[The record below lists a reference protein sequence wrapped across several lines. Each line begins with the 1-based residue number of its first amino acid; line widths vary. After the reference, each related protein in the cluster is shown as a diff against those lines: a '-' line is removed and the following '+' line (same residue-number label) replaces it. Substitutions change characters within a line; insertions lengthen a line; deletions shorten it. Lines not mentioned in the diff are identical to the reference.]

1 MKKVLKSISKK
12 IESIQEI
19 RKQYVSARN
28 KPKRLKK
35 IKIPKRQIPE
45 SELYISN
52 STIVRILAWIIVF
65 WLLVQGFF
73 IVQNVIIFAL
83 IALFI
88 SLGMSPIID
97 GFERF
102 KIPRPL
108 AIILIY
114 LVFISMI
121 AVVFVGIIPIMAEQ
135 LGDIALTIRQFLQ
148 NYQTNPYPWLE
159 KFSAYVPLNF
169 AEIEEF
175 ITGNI
180 GQISEN
186 LQSVAGSTLSVV
198 KEIFNGVLNFI
209 FALVLIFF
217 ILMEK
222 ESIGNFIIHLLPS
235 RAHEYMEQK
244 SQSVQEKIAQW
255 IRGQAILMFSVGLV
269 TYFGLKV
276 FEYWFGM
283 PYALT
288 IAVITGVM
296 GLFPYI
302 GVLLSG
308 ALALLVSLNLGIWYA
323 PLAIIG
329 LIFLTQFLEGNV
341 LSPMIMGKVVG
352 LSPVVV
358 ILSLALMGTLGNH
371 FGGVPLSIVCMII
384 SIPVAASLS
393 IFIEEYVNRDDKS

>member
-1 MKKVLKSISKK
+1 MKKILKNLSKNLEHIKELRQQYATSRHKPKILKKKKREDKTNPQSEISISN
-12 IESIQEI
+12 
-19 RKQYVSARN
+19 A
-28 KPKRLKK
+28 
-35 IKIPKRQIPE
+35 
-45 SELYISN
+45 
-52 STIVRILAWIIVF
+52 TIVRILAWIIVF

-73 IVQNVIIFAL
+73 IVQNVIIFAT

-88 SLGMSPIID
+88 SLGMSPVID

-102 KIPRPL
+102 KVPRPL
-108 AIILIY
+108 AILLIY

-135 LGDIALTIRQFLQ
+135 LGDIALNIRQFLQ
-148 NYQTNPYPWLE
+148 NYETSKYPWAE
-159 KFSAYVPLNF
+159 ALNTYIQLDLN
-169 AEIEEF
+169 EIEKF

-180 GQISEN
+180 RQIAEN
-186 LQSVAGSTLSVV
+186 LQSVAGSTLNVV
-198 KEIFNGVLNFI
+198 KDIFNGVLNFI

-222 ESIGNFIIHLLPS
+222 ESIGHFIIHLLPAS
-235 RAHEYMEQK
+235 AHDYMEQK
-244 SQSVQEKIAQW
+244 SHNIQEKISQW
-255 IRGQAILMFSVGLV
+255 IRGQAILMIAVGLV
-269 TYFGLKV
+269 TYFGLKI

-308 ALALLVSLNLGIWYA
+308 ALALLVSLNLGVWYA
-323 PLAIIG
+323 PVAIVG

-371 FGGVPLSIVCMII
+371 FGGVPLSIICMII

-393 IFIEEYVNRDDKS
+393 IFIEEYVHRDDPE

>member
-1 MKKVLKSISKK
+1 MKKVLKSLTKNL
-12 IESIQEI
+12 ENIQEL
-19 RKQYVSARN
+19 RKQYASTRS
-28 KPKRLKK
+28 KPKKLKK
-35 IKIPKRQIPE
+35 KKPVEKKLPE

-52 STIVRILAWIIVF
+52 STIARVLAWIIVF

-73 IVQNVIIFAL
+73 IVQNVVIFAM

-102 KIPRPL
+102 KFPRPF

-135 LGDIALTIRQFLQ
+135 LGDIALNIRQFLQ
-148 NYQTNPYPWLE
+148 NYETTQYPWIERVNEYFQFDLT
-159 KFSAYVPLNF
+159 
-169 AEIEEF
+169 EIEQF

-198 KEIFNGVLNFI
+198 KDIFNGILNFI

-222 ESIGNFIIHLLPS
+222 ESIGHFIIHLLPS

-244 SQSVQEKIAQW
+244 SHNIQEKISQW

-269 TYFGLKV
+269 TYFGLKI

-288 IAVITGVM
+288 IAIITGVM

-308 ALALLVSLNLGIWYA
+308 ALALLVSLNLGVWYA
-323 PLAIIG
+323 PVAIIC
-329 LIFLTQFLEGNV
+329 LIFITQFLEGNV

-358 ILSLALMGTLGNH
+358 ILSLAIMGTLGNH

-393 IFIEEYVNRDDKS
+393 IFIEEYVQRDDPH